1 MGHMK
6 ILCPSKSLFPLLNT
20 VEKGEL
26 CDQII
31 NVVFLPL
38 SPKDARRMGK
48 KALETKKPYSSLLR
62 QEIISSLSLQEQED
76 FHRVEKEFH
85 LGDLKELPPSSYQ
98 NDPYQK
104 ALSHLEWERL
114 GSFCLKVRTLD
125 PFVPF
130 CYASKRV
137 DPESNF
143 KDITPLGYFT
153 EPFPTYALEE
163 NGRVWMSLVPHEIET
178 MKEDIEKATGD
189 VVVMGCGL
197 GYFAYSISL
206 KKDVTS
212 IRIVERSEKV
222 LALFSKYL
230 LPLFPH
236 PEKIKLIQ
244 GDALDYASQKEFSC
258 HFCYVDLWHDCEDGL
273 PLYFAFKRME
283 KEGIAYAY
291 WIEEDMLVYFRRHLN
306 ALLEEEIQGSE
317 DKDYLREENFS
328 DHLINRLHFLLKN
341 DRLTSLDDAL
351 ELYSDASLKRLAKEL
366 GE

>member
-1 MGHMK
+1 MN

-20 VEKGEL
+20 VKKGEL
-26 CDQII
+26 SDQII
-31 NVVFLPL
+31 NTVFLPL
-38 SPKDARRMGK
+38 PPKVARRIGK
-48 KALETKKPYSSLLR
+48 KASEMKKPYPLLLR
-62 QEIISSLSLQEQED
+62 REILSTLSLQEQED
-76 FHRVEKEFH
+76 FVLVEKEFH
-85 LGDLKELPPSSYQ
+85 LDDLKELTPSSYQ
-98 NDPYQK
+98 SDPYQK
-104 ALSHLEWERL
+104 ALSHLEKERL

-137 DPESNF
+137 DPDSHF
-143 KDITPLGYFT
+143 KDITPLGYFSR
-153 EPFPTYALEE
+153 PFPTYALEE

-178 MKEDIEKATGD
+178 MKEDIEKAKGD

-222 LALFSKYL
+222 LALFSNYL
-230 LPLFPH
+230 LPLFPY
-236 PEKIKLIQ
+236 PEKITLIQ
-244 GDALDYASQKEFSC
+244 GDALDYASQKEFNC
-258 HFCYVDLWHDCEDGL
+258 NFCYVDLWHDCEDGL

-283 KEGIAYAY
+283 KKGIAYAY

-317 DKDYLREENFS
+317 DKDYICEENFS
-328 DHLINRLHFLLKN
+328 DRLINRLHFLLKN
-341 DRLTSLDDAL
+341 YRLASLDDAL
-351 ELYSDASLKRLAKEL
+351 ELYSDASLKRLAKEW
-366 GE
+366 GK